1 MFHSVLIWKINAVND
16 FFLGVCDLKSLLDA
30 FDIKSLNVISGFEA
44 GIRSIRAEIPAALSG
59 AHRFVSTKFFDSLQL
74 KLWS

>member
-1 MFHSVLIWKINAVND
+1 M
-16 FFLGVCDLKSLLDA
+16 KSLLDA
-30 FDIKSLNVISGFEA
+30 FDIASKSLNVISGFEA

>member
-1 MFHSVLIWKINAVND
+1 M
-16 FFLGVCDLKSLLDA
+16 KSLLDA
-30 FDIKSLNVISGFEA
+30 FDIKSLSVISGFEA